1 MVSEMNSR
9 TSCIS
14 AHPQDARRGT
24 WIIVAD
30 GSRARF
36 FKLSST
42 DTLVSAI
49 DHESIAPTL
58 KNNQIGADRPGRTF
72 ESAGTIRHEKEPP
85 TRPARQAAIELAGEV
100 AILLEAERKA
110 GSFEHL
116 IVVAPPR
123 SIGDLRGAM
132 SEQLKSVVT
141 AEIGKDLSK
150 LSVSELSV
158 RLHNVIFS

>member
-1 MVSEMNSR
+1 MVSEMNNR
-9 TSCIS
+9 TSCIP
-14 AHPQDARRGT
+14 AHLHDARRGT

-42 DTLVSAI
+42 DTIISAI
-49 DHESIAPTL
+49 DHELIAPRL
-58 KNNQIGADRPGRTF
+58 KNSQIAADRPGRTF
-72 ESAGTIRHEKEPP
+72 ESGGKIRHAKEPP
-85 TRPARQAAIELAGEV
+85 TLPARQASIELAGEV
-100 AILLEAERKA
+100 AILLEAELKA

-116 IVVAPPR
+116 IIVAPPR

-141 AEIGKDLSK
+141 TEIGKDLSK
-150 LSVSELSV
+150 LSVSELST
-158 RLHNVIFS
+158 RLHDVIFS